1 MARPKVTNR
10 MVDKDVY
17 KDLRTGSRISLP
29 RVEQHG
35 IDYIPE
41 SERRSRPSNLYVLLL
56 GGSMTFG
63 LFIIGWYPIAF
74 GLGWWSAATSIA
86 AGSAVGA
93 VFLGLSGLMGPHSGT
108 NNPVSSGAYF
118 GVAGRL
124 IGSVLEGTASLA
136 FAAISIWTGGDAL
149 ASALIR
155 FFDMPDNEAVRLVA
169 YAVLSIIV
177 TVISVY
183 GHHSMMASL
192 KFILPTAGLCMVV
205 GVFVYAKDFDAS
217 YAGTGTYAFGSELS
231 TWLVSA
237 LLSAATVSSYAAY
250 SGDWTR
256 HIAPQKFSDRR
267 IVLTLFLGGIFG
279 MGVCFLWG
287 AFTSAAAFNAGAADA
302 DTPFVFG
309 IVDIVP
315 LWYIPA
321 LLYLGLASGTTQAV
335 INTYGTGLDTSAI
348 IPRFNR
354 VQATLLA
361 CGLAT
366 VLVYVGHFYDR
377 IESGMS
383 IYLQLLVCFSIPWVV
398 IVVYGH
404 VKRRGYYDVDDLQVF
419 NRRQRGGI
427 YWYHG
432 GLNPRT
438 LGLWV
443 VSAVVGMMF
452 SVNDAYTGPLAPLVG
467 GIDGGLVAS
476 GVVALA
482 GCPVIHRF
490 WPDKPEVYG
499 PERLPEHNP
508 SAQEAP
514 AAALEP
520 S

>member
-1 MARPKVTNR
+1 MTDNG
-10 MVDKDVY
+10 VD
-17 KDLRTGSRISLP
+17 TAINSRLP
-29 RVEQHG
+29 LVEQHG

-74 GLGWWSAATSIA
+74 GLGWWSAATSILF
-86 AGSAVGA
+86 GSAIGA

-124 IGSVLEGTASLA
+124 IGSLLEATASLA

-149 ASALIR
+149 AAALIR
-155 FFDMPDNEAVRLVA
+155 FFDVQDNEAVRLSA
-169 YAVLSIIV
+169 YAVLSIVV
-177 TVISVY
+177 TVISVC

-205 GVFVYAKDFDAS
+205 GLFVYSKDFDAS
-217 YAGTGTYAFGSELS
+217 YPGTGTYAFGSHVA
-231 TWLVSA
+231 TWLVAA
-237 LLSAATVSSYAAY
+237 LLCAATVSSYAAY

-256 HIAPQKFSDRR
+256 HISSKKFSDRR
-267 IVLTLFLGGIFG
+267 VVFTLFMGGIFG

-287 AFTSAAAFNAGAADA
+287 AFTSAAAFNAQAADA

-309 IVDIVP
+309 IVEVVP

-354 VQATLLA
+354 IQATLLA
-361 CGLAT
+361 CALAT
-366 VLVYVGHFYDR
+366 VLVYVGHFYDK
-377 IESGMS
+377 IESGMAV
-383 IYLQLLVCFSIPWVV
+383 YLQLLVCFSIPWVV

-404 VKRRGYYDVDDLQVF
+404 ILRRGYYDVDDLQVF

-427 YWYHG
+427 YWYKR

-438 LGLWV
+438 LAVWGIAV
-443 VSAVVGMMF
+443 VVGMLF
-452 SVNDAYTGPLAPLVG
+452 SVNDAYTGPFVRFIG
-467 GIDGGLVAS
+467 GIDGGLIAS
-476 GVVALA
+476 GLVALI
-482 GCPVIHRF
+482 GCPIIHHF
-490 WPDKPEVYG
+490 WPDKPEVFG
-499 PERLPEHNP
+499 PTADAGAAEE
-508 SAQEAP
+508 AVTAP
-514 AAALEP
+514 AIVGEWG
-520 S
+520 

>member
-1 MARPKVTNR
+1 MARSKVTNR
-10 MVDKDVY
+10 MVDKDV
-17 KDLRTGSRISLP
+17 DIAFRGRLP

-41 SERRSRPSNLYVLLL
+41 DERRSRPSNLYILLL

-74 GLGWWSAATSIA
+74 GLGWWQAATSIM

-124 IGSVLEGTASLA
+124 IGSILEGTASLA

-155 FFDMPDNEAVRLVA
+155 FFNMPDNEIVRLIA

-183 GHHSMMASL
+183 GHHSMMAAL
-192 KFILPTAGLCMVV
+192 KFILPTAGLCMIV
-205 GVFVYAKDFDAS
+205 GLFVYSRDFSAS
-217 YAGTGTYAFGSELS
+217 YAGTGYYAFGSELS

-237 LLSAATVSSYAAY
+237 LLCAATVSSYAAY

-256 HIAPQKFSDRR
+256 HISPKKYSDRR

-287 AFTSAAAFNAGAADA
+287 AFTSAAAFNAGVANP

-309 IVDIVP
+309 IVDVVP

-366 VLVYVGHFYDR
+366 LLVYVGHFYDK

-419 NRRQRGGI
+419 NRRLRGGI
-427 YWYHG
+427 YWYKG
-432 GLNPRT
+432 GLNPSALT
-438 LGLWV
+438 LWCVAAL
-443 VSAVVGMMF
+443 AGMLF
-452 SVNDAYTGPLAPLVG
+452 SVNDAYTGLLAPTIG
-467 GIDGGLVAS
+467 GIDGGLIAS
-476 GVVALA
+476 GLVALI
-482 GCPVIHRF
+482 GCPIIHQL
-490 WPDKPEVYG
+490 WPDGPEVYA
-499 PERLPEHNP
+499 PEPLPAQSSAEATPAVTLEH
-508 SAQEAP
+508 S
-514 AAALEP
+514 
-520 S
+520 